1 MFLAD
6 PWFLLA
12 VLPAILAAYYL
23 VHAVS
28 PAASAWLLLAVSAAV
43 IARYVDAGG
52 ARAGLLAVAVIGCQT
67 IACGVDVYRGVAVVR
82 RPWTVAL
89 YLMQFPLLAGG
100 PLVRYAEFANQ
111 LARRNVGM
119 AAFAYGVRRVV
130 TGVVKLFLIADV
142 LGAAADRIF
151 GLPAVKTTADAAW
164 FAAACFSLQV
174 YFRFSGYADIAV
186 GLGRMLGFRYPENF
200 RRPFT
205 ADSLREFWRRW
216 NVTLI
221 TWLRD
226 YLSLPIAGQD
236 RPTPRLYLNIVL
248 GFCLVA
254 LWHRAGWSAIMCGMF
269 FGTLLAIEGI
279 GFHVVIQKW
288 PRPLR
293 HLYVLVIVTIG
304 WMLLRADTPTAAL
317 SFAAVMAGATGA
329 AGASVG
335 RYLTPMMWLALTLAF
350 IGAGPF
356 VPWISRWRVSVDAG
370 TTSLLM
376 MLAATGVF
384 IWRPLAAVLHV
395 IRNLELG
402 IRNSRS
408 RQQP

>member
-1 MFLAD
+1 MFRQYTTVFVAD
-6 PWFLLA
+6 PWFLLL
-12 VLPAILAAYYL
+12 VLPALLSAYFL

-28 PAASAWLLLAVSAAV
+28 PAASAWLLLAASAALV
-43 IARYVDAGG
+43 ARHLSEPLV
-52 ARAGLLAVAVIGCQT
+52 LAVIGCHM
-67 IACGVDVYRGVAVVR
+67 IACGVDVRRGVAIVR

-89 YLMQFPLLAGG
+89 YLVQFPLLAGG
-100 PLVRYAEFANQ
+100 PIVRYTEFSGH

-130 TGVVKLFLIADV
+130 TGLVKLYLIVDV

-151 GLPAVKTTADAAW
+151 AQPAVKTTADAAW
-164 FAAACFSLQV
+164 FAAVCFALAV
-174 YFRFSGYADIAV
+174 YFRFSGYADIAI

-236 RPTPRLYLNIVL
+236 RPTPRLYVNIVL
-248 GFCLVA
+248 GFCLIA
-254 LWHRAGWSAIMCGMF
+254 LWHRPGASAIMCGVF

-279 GFHVVIQKW
+279 GFHDVVQRW

-293 HLYVLVIVTIG
+293 HLYVLLIVTVG
-304 WMLLRADTPTAAL
+304 WMLLRTDSPAAAW
-317 SFAAVMAGATGA
+317 SFGSVMAGVTGA
-329 AGASVG
+329 AGSSVG
-335 RYLTPMMWLALTLAF
+335 RYLTPTMWMALTLAF
-350 IGAGPF
+350 IGAGPL

-384 IWRPLAAVLHV
+384 IWRPVAVV
-395 IRNLELG
+395 IQA
-402 IRNSRS
+402 IRTSTETRKHET
-408 RQQP
+408 R

>member
-1 MFLAD
+1 VFFTD

-12 VLPAILAAYYL
+12 VLPALLAAYFL

-28 PAASAWLLLAVSAAV
+28 PTASAWLLLAASAAV
-43 IARYVDAGG
+43 VARN
-52 ARAGLLAVAVIGCQT
+52 LADPLVVAVVGCHT
-67 IACGVDVYRGVAVVR
+67 IACSLDVQRRTALVG
-82 RPWTVAL
+82 RPWTAAL
-89 YLMQFPLLAGG
+89 YLVQFPLLAGG
-100 PLVRYAEFANQ
+100 PLVRYSEFSGQ

-130 TGVVKLFLIADV
+130 TGLVKLLLIADV
-142 LGAAADRIF
+142 LGGPIDRVFAA
-151 GLPAVKTTADAAW
+151 PAVKTTADAAW
-164 FAAACFSLQV
+164 FAAACFALQV
-174 YFRFSGYADIAV
+174 YFRFSGYADIAIGV
-186 GLGRMLGFRYPENF
+186 GRMLGFRYPENF

-236 RPTPRLYLNIVL
+236 RPTPRLYLNIVA
-248 GFCLVA
+248 GFCLIA
-254 LWHRAGWSAIMCGMF
+254 LWHRIGWSAIVCGVF
-269 FGTLLAIEGI
+269 FGTLLAIEGV
-279 GFHVVIQKW
+279 GFHDVVQRW

-293 HLYVLVIVTIG
+293 HVYVLLVVTVG
-304 WMLLRADTPTAAL
+304 WMLLRADSPAAAL
-317 SFAAVMAGATGA
+317 SFGSVMIGATGA
-329 AGASVG
+329 SGSTVES
-335 RYLTPMMWLALTLAF
+335 YLTPMMWMALTLAF
-350 IGAGPF
+350 IGAGPL

-384 IWRPLAAVLHV
+384 LWRPGAVVLQA
-395 IRNLELG
+395 IRNLELR
-402 IRNSRS
+402 IRNS
-408 RQQP
+408 

>member
-1 MFLAD
+1 VFLAD
-6 PWFLLA
+6 PWFLPA
-12 VLPAILAAYYL
+12 VVPAILAAYFL

-28 PAASAWLLLAVSAAV
+28 PAASAWLLLAASASV
-43 IARYVDAGG
+43 LARYIEVP
-52 ARAGLLAVAVIGCQT
+52 LVVAVVSCHT
-67 IACGVDVYRGVAVVR
+67 IACGADVYRGVAVVR
-82 RPWTVAL
+82 RPRTVAL
-89 YLMQFPLLAGG
+89 YLVQFPLLAGG

-151 GLPAVKTTADAAW
+151 ALPAVKTTADAAW
-164 FAAACFSLQV
+164 FAAACFGLQV
-174 YFRFSGYADIAV
+174 YFRFSGYADIAI

-226 YLSLPIAGQD
+226 YLFLPIAGQD
-236 RPTPRLYLNIVL
+236 RPTPRLYVNIVL

-254 LWHRAGWSAIMCGMF
+254 LWHRVGWSAITCGLY
-269 FGTLLAIEGI
+269 FGTLLAIEGV
-279 GFHVVIQKW
+279 GFHDVIQKW

-293 HLYVLVIVTIG
+293 HVYVLAIVTFG

-317 SFAAVMAGATGA
+317 SFASVMAGATGA
-329 AGASVG
+329 AGSTVDV
-335 RYLTPMMWLALTLAF
+335 YLTPMMWLALTLAF
-350 IGAGPF
+350 IGAGPL
-356 VPWISRWRVSVDAG
+356 VPWISRWRVSIDAG

-384 IWRPLAAVLHV
+384 IWRPVAIVLHA
-395 IRNLELG
+395 IRNLEFG
-402 IRNSRS
+402 IRNSR
-408 RQQP
+408 QQP

>member
-1 MFLAD
+1 MFFAD

-12 VLPAILAAYYL
+12 VLPAILSAYFL

-43 IARYVDAGG
+43 VARSVGEP
-52 ARAGLLAVAVIGCQT
+52 LVLAVIGCHM
-67 IACGVDVYRGVAVVR
+67 IACGADVRRGVATVR
-82 RPWTVAL
+82 KPWTVAL
-89 YLMQFPLLAGG
+89 YLVQFPLIAGG
-100 PLVRYAEFANQ
+100 PIVRYTEFSGQ
-111 LARRNVGM
+111 LARRTVGM

-130 TGVVKLFLIADV
+130 TGLVKLFLIADV

-151 GLPAVKTTADAAW
+151 ALPLVKTTADAAW
-164 FAAACFSLQV
+164 FAAACFALEV
-174 YFRFSGYADIAV
+174 YFRFSGYADIAI

-236 RPTPRLYLNIVL
+236 RPTPRLYANIVL

-254 LWHRAGWSAIMCGMF
+254 LWHRPGWSAIVCGVF
-269 FGTLLAIEGI
+269 FGTLLAVEGI
-279 GFHVVIQKW
+279 GFHEVLQRW

-293 HLYVLVIVTIG
+293 HLYVLVIVTVG
-304 WMLLRADTPTAAL
+304 WMLLRTASPAAAW
-317 SFAAVMAGATGA
+317 SFGSVMI
-329 AGASVG
+329 GASGAPGSTVG
-335 RYLTPMMWLALTLAF
+335 AYLTPMMWLALTLAF
-350 IGAGPF
+350 IGAGPL

-384 IWRPLAAVLHV
+384 IWRPGAVVLQA
-395 IRNLELG
+395 IRNLELRM
-402 IRNSRS
+402 RNS
-408 RQQP
+408 

>member
-1 MFLAD
+1 MFFTD

-12 VLPAILAAYYL
+12 VLPAILAAYFL

-28 PAASAWLLLAVSAAV
+28 PTASAWLLLAASAAV
-43 IARYVDAGG
+43 VARNLADPLV
-52 ARAGLLAVAVIGCQT
+52 LAVVGCHT
-67 IACGVDVYRGVAVVR
+67 IACGLDVGRRAAIVR
-82 RPWTVAL
+82 RPWTAAL
-89 YLMQFPLLAGG
+89 YLVQFPLLAGG
-100 PLVRYAEFANQ
+100 PLVRYSEFSGQ

-130 TGVVKLFLIADV
+130 TGLVKLLLIADV
-142 LGAAADRIF
+142 LGGPIDRVFAA
-151 GLPAVKTTADAAW
+151 PAVKTTADAAW
-164 FAAACFSLQV
+164 FAAACFALQV
-174 YFRFSGYADIAV
+174 YFRFSGYADIAIGV
-186 GLGRMLGFRYPENF
+186 GRMLGFRYPENF

-236 RPTPRLYLNIVL
+236 RPTPRLYLNIVA
-248 GFCLVA
+248 GFCLIA
-254 LWHRAGWSAIMCGMF
+254 LWHRIGWSAIVCGVF
-269 FGTLLAIEGI
+269 FGTLLAIEGV
-279 GFHVVIQKW
+279 GFHDVVQRW

-293 HLYVLVIVTIG
+293 HVYVLLVVIVG
-304 WMLLRADTPTAAL
+304 WMLLRADSPAAAL
-317 SFAAVMAGATGA
+317 SFGSVMIGATGA
-329 AGASVG
+329 SGSTVES
-335 RYLTPMMWLALTLAF
+335 YLTPMMWMALTLAF
-350 IGAGPF
+350 IGAGPL

-384 IWRPLAAVLHV
+384 IWRPGAIVLQA
-395 IRNLELG
+395 IRNLELR
-402 IRNSRS
+402 IRNS
-408 RQQP
+408 

>member
-1 MFLAD
+1 MFRQYTTVFFAD

-12 VLPAILAAYYL
+12 VLPALLSAYFL
-23 VHAVS
+23 VDGVS
-28 PAASAWLLLAVSAAV
+28 PAASAWLLLAAGAAMV
-43 IARYVDAGG
+43 ARNLSEPLV
-52 ARAGLLAVAVIGCQT
+52 VAVIGCHV
-67 IACGVDVYRGVAVVR
+67 IACAVDVRRGVAIVR

-89 YLMQFPLLAGG
+89 YLVQFPLLAGG
-100 PLVRYAEFANQ
+100 PLVRYAEFSGH

-130 TGVVKLFLIADV
+130 TGLVKLYLIVSV
-142 LGAAADRIF
+142 LGGTADRIF
-151 GLPAVKTTADAAW
+151 AQPAAKTTPDAAW
-164 FAAACFSLQV
+164 FAAACFALAV
-174 YFRFSGYADIAV
+174 YFRFSGYADIAI
-186 GLGRMLGFRYPENF
+186 GIGRMLGFRYPENF

-254 LWHRAGWSAIMCGMF
+254 LWHRPGASAVMCGVF

-279 GFHVVIQKW
+279 GFHDVVQRW

-293 HLYVLVIVTIG
+293 HFYVLLIVVVG
-304 WMLLRADTPTAAL
+304 WMLLRAGSPANAW
-317 SFAAVMAGATGA
+317 SFGSVMVGASGA
-329 AGASVG
+329 AGSSVG
-335 RYLTPMMWLALTLAF
+335 RYLTPSMWAALILAF
-350 IGAGPF
+350 IGAGPL

-376 MLAATGVF
+376 MLAATAVF
-384 IWRPLAAVLHV
+384 IWRPVAIV
-395 IRNLELG
+395 IQAIKNVELG
-402 IRNSRS
+402 MRNS
-408 RQQP
+408 